1 MKMAED
7 KKQVVVIGNGM
18 AGYRFCEKLLE
29 YDAHHQYTLTVLGD
43 EPVPAYDR
51 ISLSTLFSGRRQ
63 TELYFA
69 EQRWYDYYKI
79 DLNLGTRAVSID
91 RKAKTVAAED
101 GTEYPYDKLVI
112 ATGSRPRLPPFGNTA
127 LSGVYVYRTV
137 EDVNAIRE
145 EARNAKNA
153 VVIGG
158 GLLGLEIAEACREL
172 GLETTIL
179 EREEFLMPEQLDKM
193 AGRLLDMKIEELG
206 IHLKLGAHVQTLEG
220 ERHVE
225 RVVLE
230 NGDAFEADLVVV
242 TAGITPNDKV
252 GIEAGLERGAYGG
265 ISVCKTTQ
273 TSDPDIYAIG
283 ECASYKDTLFGLVAP
298 CYAMA
303 EACAAH
309 LGGINKIFTLQKP
322 ASKLKL
328 LDLQVAS
335 IGNIHLPEDGEVDYF
350 YDQDIQNGVYK
361 KLLISKDWKTLYG
374 AILVGEC
381 SEFERLRKYIEK
393 GLEMPDHPRELLAPI
408 GRPIELDIE
417 LEDDDLVC
425 FCNHVTKG
433 DICKAIDTHNLTDA
447 AGVMAKT
454 YAAGLCGGCYDTVVA
469 VTKQYIEHGV

>member
-1 MKMAED
+1 MAD
-7 KKQVVVIGNGM
+7 NKKQVVVIGNGM

-29 YDAHHQYTLTVLGD
+29 YDAHHQYAMTVLGD

-51 ISLSTLFSGRRQ
+51 VSLSTLFSGRRQ
-63 TELYFA
+63 AELYFA

-79 DLNLGTRAVSID
+79 DLNLGSRAVSVD
-91 RKAKTVAAED
+91 RKAKSVTAED
-101 GTEYPYDKLVI
+101 GTEYSYDKLVI
-112 ATGSRPRLPPFGNTA
+112 ATGSRPIIPAIGNTA
-127 LSGVYVYRTV
+127 LGGVHVYRTAA
-137 EDVNAIRE
+137 DVKAIRE

-158 GLLGLEIAEACREL
+158 GLLGLEIAEACREM

-179 EREEFLMPEQLDKM
+179 EREKFLMPEQLDEM
-193 AGRLLDMKIEELG
+193 AGKLLDMKIEELG
-206 IHLKLGAHVQTLEG
+206 IHLKLGAHVQSLKG
-220 ERHVE
+220 ESDIE
-225 RVVLE
+225 RVVLD
-230 NGDAFEADLVVV
+230 NGDVFDADLVVV
-242 TAGITPNDKV
+242 TAGITPNDEI
-252 GIEAGLERGAYGG
+252 GTEAGLERGARGG
-265 ISVCKTTQ
+265 IAIGKTTQ

-283 ECASYKDTLFGLVAP
+283 ECAAFKDTLFGLVAP

-303 EACAAH
+303 ETCAAH
-309 LGGINKIFTLQKP
+309 LGGINKTFALQKP

-335 IGNIHLPEDGEVDYF
+335 IGNIHLPEDGDVDYF

-374 AILVGEC
+374 AILVGEF

-433 DICKAIDTHNLTDA
+433 DICKAIDAHNLKDA
-447 AGVMAKT
+447 SGVMATT